1 MIAGTIRN
9 TVKMAALDGAW
20 QQKKASGEL
29 GASKKKELTAAERE
43 LARMQEQAEEIR
55 QGRED
60 ADIDAKLKAGQ
71 KLTPEEIAYLKKNN
85 PQALK
90 EYEEIQ
96 EQRKAY
102 KEALK
107 NCRSKEE
114 VEQLKVT
121 KLGQF
126 MAQAKE
132 ISNNPNIPKG
142 QKKAMLER
150 LMRFLSG
157 IQQEHQAFEKT
168 AQYRMLPEKEED
180 ARRRRGGGAE
190 DVQEGSRGNVQK
202 DIQKDIQTDG
212 QKDGQEEG
220 QRDVQGAGSGELEL
234 SQFEPQEETGRA
246 REPFPEDVE
255 SGSRSAAVSG
265 HTAVE
270 HSAGAGR
277 DAAGMLVDLRL

>member
-29 GASKKKELTAAERE
+29 GSSKKKELTAAERE

-60 ADIDAKLKAGQ
+60 AGIDAKLKAGQ

-157 IQQEHQAFEKT
+157 IQKEHQAFEKT

-190 DVQEGSRGNVQK
+190 DIQEGSQG
-202 DIQKDIQTDG
+202 DIQTDG

-220 QRDVQGAGSGELEL
+220 QRDVQGAGSGEPEL
-234 SQFEPQEETGRA
+234 SECWPQEETGKA
-246 REPFPEDVE
+246 LEPFLEDVE